1 MSREASDLTGLALS
15 PGLMDEV
22 EQEVESPTVTDVIMN
37 LLHPSTLPHVILIG
51 VAGFVLYMISATD
64 SDTMFAL
71 GIAGFIG
78 LSLGYALTAWMQEMS
93 VIYRFSH
100 FQSLPEQTT
109 FVEKILLYFI
119 RIVSAWIAPLLLG
132 LLPFTLIALYLTTDS
147 GKEQAVYWGIAIAG
161 MFVIWSFAQ
170 GRALSTSLRIFVE
183 GRAVNIA
190 SIERNSKRFTSTTIH
205 MTIIGI
211 FAASTY
217 WILVSGAKNA
227 AEMSFI
233 EKLGPLLFAVAAVA
247 IQGLLFWRTTAGRV
261 TDSKRK
267 DTAAFGFAW
276 GLFMQLFVTWHL
288 LSGVRRFMFEDWGFF
303 LILEEFILMVI
314 TVIAAIWSLAKGGH
328 QRGFKMFNQK
338 NAVFWGLSFGMAYSG
353 SIAMISVLGS
363 KLSGGAIGTLGVSTT
378 IGIGH
383 LITAF
388 TMMTIHSWRIGSLDQ
403 WLDSA
408 RQELSESDEV
418 EDVEEDS
425 QEENLEQT
433 EIEEEFDADEEIEL
447 VDIPEPVLEDDDFE

>member
-1 MSREASDLTGLALS
+1 M
-15 PGLMDEV
+15 
-22 EQEVESPTVTDVIMN
+22 
-37 LLHPSTLPHVILIG
+37 
-51 VAGFVLYMISATD
+51 
-64 SDTMFAL
+64 
-71 GIAGFIG
+71 
-78 LSLGYALTAWMQEMS
+78 
-93 VIYRFSH
+93 
-100 FQSLPEQTT
+100 
-109 FVEKILLYFI
+109 
-119 RIVSAWIAPLLLG
+119 
-132 LLPFTLIALYLTTDS
+132 
-147 GKEQAVYWGIAIAG
+147 YWGIAIAG

-217 WILVSGAKNA
+217 WILVSGAKNTS
-227 AEMSFI
+227 EMSFI

-247 IQGLLFWRTTAGRV
+247 IQGLLFWRTTSGRI

-418 EDVEEDS
+418 EEVEEDS